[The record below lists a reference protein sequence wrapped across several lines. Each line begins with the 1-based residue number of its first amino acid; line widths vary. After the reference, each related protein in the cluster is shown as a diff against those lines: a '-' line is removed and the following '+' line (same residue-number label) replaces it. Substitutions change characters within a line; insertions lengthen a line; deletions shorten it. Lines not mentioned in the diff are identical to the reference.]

1 MRRFAVCM
9 LLVGMLWTA
18 QPIAAQAG
26 FGLSWNTVAGGGA
39 AATSGGTY
47 GLGGTIGQPEAGAV
61 TGGQYGFRAGFW
73 SGVIGA
79 ASPGGCRL
87 DVDGS
92 GPPPDLATDIVYVA
106 RRLLHLPPVPA
117 SFRAL
122 DPTIPSDVVIG
133 AAIDGL
139 GSALDVDGD
148 GDIDLATDIVY
159 IARRLLHLP
168 PVPASFRLLDPTIP
182 ADAVIAA
189 NVDALCP

>member
-1 MRRFAVCM
+1 VD
-9 LLVGMLWTA
+9 
-18 QPIAAQAG
+18 
-26 FGLSWNTVAGGGA
+26 GGGA
-39 AATSGGTY
+39 AGTTGGGY
-47 GLGGTIGQPEAGAV
+47 GLGGTIGQPDAGTV
-61 TGGQYGFRAGFW
+61 SGGQYDFRGGFW
-73 SGVIGA
+73 PGVIGA

-106 RRLLHLPPVPA
+106 RRLLDLPPVPA

-139 GSALDVDGD
+139 GSALDVDGRNHI
-148 GDIDLATDIVY
+148 DIATDLVY